1 MCKWGKWQTLLDDVC
16 PLSILKGDYR
26 VLNKKSRRTYVLQT
40 SFNFYP
46 NVCPFLLKS
55 CRRRHRRLRSST
67 SVTAAAARLLLST
80 KRPKLVW
87 SRIKNRNIL
96 NSQFIPVLWWC
107 LGCRNK
113 YRKTR
118 INWLF
123 DSSLQLSLS
132 KISLETKSWDIQTI
146 RSWKEYLLNLLKT
159 T

>member
-1 MCKWGKWQTLLDDVC
+1 MMSVRYQSWKETIEFWIRRAG
-16 PLSILKGDYR
+16 
-26 VLNKKSRRTYVLQT
+26 VLTYVLRT

-55 CRRRHRRLRSST
+55 CHRRRRHRRLRSST

-96 NSQFIPVLWWC
+96 NSQLIQVLWC
-107 LGCRNK
+107 SGRRK
-113 YRKTR
+113 KHHKTR